1 MSTQNWDPNEAERE
15 LLRARFTLWL
25 NSLLARNSA
34 RRRRGMD
41 DEVPDDME
49 IVSMDAFPDDYFP
62 DTTNPY
68 EIVERNPR
76 DFDFDEERIA
86 RAFADLPVMRKEV
99 LRLLFVEQRM
109 PKEIAER
116 LHCSVQFVSVQK
128 QRALAKLRKVLSE
141 GDDV

>member
-49 IVSMDAFPDDYFP
+49 IVDYFP

-99 LRLLFVEQRM
+99 LRLLFVEQRT